1 MHTKDFKKVLSIVL
15 ILFIQR
21 YNGSE
26 EKSSIIANDG
36 SETKCSDNSN
46 CDDKLIPDNT
56 DGERSC
62 GCKTNRDTNQNVNI
76 DEKDMKISSQM
87 QTTPES
93 IASEY
98 KRMNDM
104 VLINGGTFKMG
115 SDKPIFPADGEGP
128 GRKTAISSFYMDIHE
143 VSNSEFARFVAAT
156 GYKTEAESFGD
167 SFACDYFLSNDT
179 ISTVQQAVKA
189 APWWVPVKGADWR
202 HPEGPDSSIVGE
214 SKISIDGKNEYLDKK
229 SDRMTHPVL
238 HVSWNDAVAFCKWAG
253 KRLPTEAEW
262 EYSCKAGKEDR
273 LFPWG
278 NKWMPNDKYFAN
290 TWTPGEGGFPTEN
303 DGDDGYKMT
312 CPVDEFP
319 TNAYGL
325 HNMIGNAWEW
335 VSDNWGIRHDASVL
349 QKDPTGPE
357 VGQSK
362 VKKGG
367 SFMCTLGYCY
377 RYRCVARSENTADS
391 SALNLGFRCA
401 ADKDKLP
408 QYLKSKDEL

>member
-1 MHTKDFKKVLSIVL
+1 MNSLNRVLLTFVLVLSVKNYQCSQEQGIGKQKDT
-15 ILFIQR
+15 IT
-21 YNGSE
+21 
-26 EKSSIIANDG
+26 
-36 SETKCSDNSN
+36 TKCTDPLI
-46 CDDKLIPDNT
+46 CDEKVSPEDSENET
-56 DGERSC
+56 SC
-62 GCKTNRDTNQNVNI
+62 GCKKSREITKNDNI
-76 DEKDMKISSQM
+76 EKKDVTPSEPMKL
-87 QTTPES
+87 TPEN
-93 IASEY
+93 IALRYER
-98 KRMNDM
+98 KNNM

-128 GRKTAISSFYMDIHE
+128 GRKTIISSFYMDIHE
-143 VSNSEFARFVAAT
+143 VSNSEFARFVAET

-167 SFACDYFLSNDT
+167 SFACDYFLSNET
-179 ISTVQQAVKA
+179 INTIEQAVKA

-214 SKISIDGKNEYLDKK
+214 SKISIDGNIEPLDKK

-238 HVSWNDAVAFCKWAG
+238 HVSWNDAVEFCKWAG

-278 NKWMPNDKYFAN
+278 NKWMPNGKYFAN
-290 TWTPGEGGFPTEN
+290 TWTPGENGFPTQN
-303 DGDDGYKMT
+303 DGEDGYKMT

-319 TNAYGL
+319 ANAFGL

-335 VSDNWGIRHDASVL
+335 VSDNWGVRHDASAL

-357 VGQSK
+357 AGLAK

-391 SALNLGFRCA
+391 SASNLGFRCA
-401 ADKDKLP
+401 ADNDKYP
-408 QYLKSKDEL
+408 SYLKSKDEL

>member
-1 MHTKDFKKVLSIVL
+1 MYKC
-15 ILFIQR
+15 
-21 YNGSE
+21 SE
-26 EKSSIIANDG
+26 EQIIGKEKEESGDI
-36 SETKCSDNSN
+36 ECSDSSN
-46 CDDKLIPDNT
+46 CNEKRISGAT
-56 DGERSC
+56 GEDTSC
-62 GCKTNRDTNQNVNI
+62 GCQTSRSTTENANI
-76 DEKDMKISSQM
+76 EKKDMKVTPERNI
-87 QTTPES
+87 TPES
-93 IASEY
+93 IAFKYER
-98 KRMNDM
+98 KNNM

-128 GRKTAISSFYMDIHE
+128 GRRVAISSFYMDVHE
-143 VSNSEFARFVAAT
+143 VSNSEFGRFVDET
-156 GYKTEAESFGD
+156 GYKTEAETFGD

-179 ISTVQQAVKA
+179 ISTIKQAVKA
-189 APWWVPVKGADWR
+189 APWWVPVQGADWK
-202 HPEGPDSSIVGE
+202 HPEGQDSSIVGE
-214 SKISIDGKNEYLDKK
+214 SKISIDGNTETIDRK

-278 NKWMPNDKYFAN
+278 NKWMPNGKYFAN
-290 TWTPGEGGFPTEN
+290 TWTPGEDGFPTVN

-335 VSDNWGIRHDASVL
+335 VSDNWGTHHDASSVI
-349 QKDPTGPE
+349 QQDPTGPE

-408 QYLKSKDEL
+408 SYLKSKDEL